1 MPVRGFNLNN
11 KNYILMQKYILLFS
25 FLGFLSTASAQ
36 RVFSSGFRAGLTFST
51 FQGGPSEMG
60 DDGTDL
66 ENFSLSSGFHVGATF
81 NVRLTDIFGL
91 RAELLYAQLGTNYD
105 YEGPSYWILE
115 PLIGPT
121 IYSAGTRRM
130 SLDVTNS
137 YLNVPVMAFARFGSV
152 EFSGGINAGILV
164 GSRGFGEITYEGRTS
179 LGTTIAP
186 FTINLEHRYFS
197 DTYREK
203 IAREFEAR
211 VIEGRPVEIPLTIG
225 AYYEALDN
233 GQKTY
238 KGIDV
243 GVIGGLSYYLNKSL
257 FLGGRIQYG
266 LLDVTNNQ
274 QDIEKKNLDP
284 NRNYILRDDK
294 DRNLALYF
302 SLGFS
307 F

>member
-1 MPVRGFNLNN
+1 MR
-11 KNYILMQKYILLFS
+11 KYLLLFS
-25 FLGFLSTASAQ
+25 FLGFLAAASAQ
-36 RVFSSGFRAGLTFST
+36 SVFSSGFRAGLTFST
-51 FQGGPSEMG
+51 IQGPSEMD

-66 ENFSLSSGFHVGATF
+66 EKFSLSSGFHVGATF

-91 RAELLYAQLGTNYD
+91 RAELLYSQMGTNYD
-105 YEGPSYWILE
+105 YEGPSYWTLE

-121 IYSAGTRRM
+121 IYTAGTRQM

-137 YLNVPVMAFARFGSV
+137 YLNVPVMAFARFGSIEV
-152 EFSGGINAGILV
+152 SGGINTALLV
-164 GSRGFGEITYEGRTS
+164 GSRGFGELTYSGRTT

-197 DTYREK
+197 DTFREK
-203 IAREFEAR
+203 IAQEFEAR

-233 GQKTY
+233 GEKTY

-243 GVIGGLSYYLNKSL
+243 GVIGGLSFYLNKSL
-257 FLGGRIQYG
+257 FLGGRIHYG
-266 LLDVTNNQ
+266 LLDVTNNN
-274 QDIEKKNLDP
+274 QDISKKSLDA
-284 NRNYILRDDK
+284 NRNYIPRSDE
-294 DRNLALYF
+294 DRNVSLLF